1 MKLKKI
7 FYFLKSLVTK
17 KKLNLIKDQ
26 EKIFSDNQLN
36 YIEGQKKLK
45 KVLQNIDLTKY
56 NMASEHLKIF
66 SSISLKDDTKNILE
80 IGTYD
85 GFNSL
90 ILNRLFPSALID
102 TLDLPESD
110 NEFKNLYN
118 RNIESKKK
126 EFIQVRSNNINKNN
140 KIKFFEKNSLD
151 LIFENKKKYDLI
163 WIDGFHGAPIVISD
177 IINSIRLINSNGI
190 ILIDDIYLYGEAYS
204 PYQSNAAL
212 KTLKSLKKA
221 NLIKYN
227 LFYKRLDFKYNLNKY
242 NQKFIAL
249 VTNVK

>member
-1 MKLKKI
+1 
-7 FYFLKSLVTK
+7 
-17 KKLNLIKDQ
+17 
-26 EKIFSDNQLN
+26 
-36 YIEGQKKLK
+36 
-45 KVLQNIDLTKY
+45 
-56 NMASEHLKIF
+56 MASEHLKIF
-66 SSISLKDDTKNILE
+66 SSISLKNDTKNILE

-90 ILNRLFPSALID
+90 ILNKLFPAALID

-118 RNIESKKK
+118 RNIESQKK
-126 EFIQVRSNNINKNN
+126 EFIQVRSNNINENN

-151 LIFENKKKYDLI
+151 LIFESKKKYDLI

-190 ILIDDIYLYGEAYS
+190 ILIDDIYLYGETYS

-227 LFYKRLDFKYNLNKY
+227 LFYKRLDFKYNSNKY

-249 VTNVK
+249 VKKC